1 MPKLAPAIYAAHM
14 DSVLKLARRDEG
26 VSRPQIISEL
36 NVTRAVAS
44 GLIEKCELSLN
55 RKDGRT
61 EYYRK
66 EGEDAAA
73 VPEPVVEPVAAKQS
87 KPPAPAKAEA
97 KPESSEAAE
106 AEEDI
111 IAELDA
117 QILDTRSGLR
127 EAAAKAGKALGDWA
141 THQAVVD
148 ALRERMTMLATKR
161 MNAS

>member
-14 DSVLKLARRDEG
+14 DSVLKLAKRKEG
-26 VSRPQIISEL
+26 VSRAQIIEEL

-44 GLIEKCELSLN
+44 GLIDKCSLT
-55 RKDGRT
+55 KDDALKVGRT
-61 EYYRK
+61 EFFVAN
-66 EGEDAAA
+66 GAAA
-73 VPEPVVEPVAAKQS
+73 APAVPEPVAAKQS

-97 KPESSEAAE
+97 TPESSEAAE
-106 AEEDI
+106 EEEDI

-127 EAAAKAGKALGDWA
+127 TAAAAAGKALGEWA

-148 ALRERMTMLATKR
+148 ALRERMTALATKR